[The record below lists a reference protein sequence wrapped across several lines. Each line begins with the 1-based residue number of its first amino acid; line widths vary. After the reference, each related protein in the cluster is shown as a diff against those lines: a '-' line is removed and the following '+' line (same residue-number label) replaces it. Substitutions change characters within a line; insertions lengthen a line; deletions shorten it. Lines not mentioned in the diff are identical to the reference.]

1 MRLPLRLRLPRKIRR
16 PRNRKVAVG
25 LVILVVLVVIAII
38 GPTLVSALLG
48 QTAGRLH
55 AGGPLEPPSGRHWLG
70 TTTAGEDVLAQ
81 LVTGTRTS
89 LLVGLT
95 GGAISTTL
103 AVLLGVI
110 SGYSTGKAGAALT
123 AFVNVFL
130 VIPGLPLLIII
141 ASYTQGRGG
150 WIMVALIIGLTS
162 WPGGARVKRAQ
173 TLSLRNRDFV
183 QAARYAGESRVRIV
197 LLEVAPHLAPL
208 IASTF
213 LFAVVSSIAAE
224 AGLNFIGAGNPNTV
238 SWGTMLFWAQSQ
250 GALLSGAW
258 WWFAPPGLCI
268 ALIGTAAGLINFGV
282 DELSDPRLR
291 ARSPKAHR
299 KAGRA
304 TAAIAEAS

>member
-1 MRLPLRLRLPRKIRR
+1 MRLLRKLRW

-25 LVILVVLVVIAII
+25 LTILLVLIAVAAI
-38 GPTLVSALLG
+38 GPVLVSALLG
-48 QTAGRLH
+48 QSASKLH
-55 AGGPLEPPSGRHWLG
+55 AGGVLEAPSGRHLLG

-89 LLVGLT
+89 VLVGLT
-95 GGAISTTL
+95 GGVISTAL
-103 AVLLGVI
+103 AVLLGVL
-110 SGYSTGKAGAALT
+110 SGYSTGKTGAALT
-123 AFVNVFL
+123 AFVNIFL
-130 VIPGLPLLIII
+130 VIPGLPLLIIV

-150 WIMVALIIGLTS
+150 WFMVAVIIGLTS

-183 QAARYAGESRVRIV
+183 QAARYAGESRIRLV
-197 LLEVAPHLAPL
+197 LREVAPHLAPV

-213 LFAVVSSIAAE
+213 LFAVVGSIGAE
-224 AGLNFIGAGNPNTV
+224 AALDFIGAGDPTSV
-238 SWGTMLFWAQSQ
+238 SWGSMLYWAQSQ

-291 ARSPKAHR
+291 KHRPRTLR
-299 KAGRA
+299 KAQPA
-304 TAAIAEAS
+304 LAEVTQ

>member
-1 MRLPLRLRLPRKIRR
+1 MRPDWLGALCRIVW

-25 LVILVVLVVIAII
+25 LVILLVLVAVAVV
-38 GPTLVSALLG
+38 GPVLISMLLG
-48 QTAGRLH
+48 QHAGELH
-55 AGGPLEPPSGRHWLG
+55 AGGSLEPPSGRHWLG

-95 GGAISTTL
+95 GGAISTGL

-110 SGYSTGKAGAALT
+110 SGYSTGKTGAALT
-123 AFVNVFL
+123 AFVNIFL

-150 WIMVALIIGLTS
+150 WIMVAVIIGLTS

-183 QAARYAGESRVRIV
+183 QAARYAGESKVRTV
-197 LLEVAPHLAPL
+197 LFELVPHLAPL

-224 AGLNFIGAGNPNTV
+224 AGLTFIGAGNPTTI
-238 SWGTMLFWAQSQ
+238 SWGTMIFWAQTQ

-258 WWFAPPGLCI
+258 WWFVPPGLCI
-268 ALIGTAAGLINFGV
+268 ALVGTAAGLINFGV

-291 ARSPKAHR
+291 GRRAGGRR
-299 KAGRA
+299 KARQVP
-304 TAAIAEAS
+304 AAVVEAA